1 MPEKSETSVKIIASK
16 ATKASDIHTVTTIL
30 QLPPG
35 SETDT
40 FSELFINLMR
50 AGAKFPGFWS
60 GELIPLSI
68 QESQWKIIQRFDS
81 ESHARSFQT
90 SETRK
95 ALLADFKILS
105 GENAVD
111 VIDEISQSADSL
123 VATTI
128 VTDVRPGADE
138 EYFAWASKIQ
148 TAQAK
153 YPGFRGLYIQPPAP
167 GKHPQWAST
176 LKFDSPESLENWFAS
191 EERLSLLSEAE
202 KFVQKTHIKKSE
214 ALFPGWIPV
223 DEVTGQSAPGWKT
236 ACLVMLGL
244 FPIVILELRYLTPQ
258 LSALHPVIGTFINLC
273 GSVTFTTLVSMPY
286 LVKKFRWWIYPKE
299 NPTATTLKGT
309 AVMVAAF
316 AIELLLL
323 ML

>member
-1 MPEKSETSVKIIASK
+1 MPENTETIKDAV
-16 ATKASDIHTVTTIL
+16 ATKAARASDIHTVTTIL
-30 QLPPG
+30 QLPVG
-35 SETDT
+35 SEVQSFT
-40 FSELFINLMR
+40 ELFINLMR
-50 AGAKFPGFWS
+50 AGAKFKGFWS

-68 QESQWKIIQRFDS
+68 QESQWKIVQRFATETD
-81 ESHARSFQT
+81 AQAFKT
-90 SETRK
+90 SETRHE
-95 ALLADFKILS
+95 LLAEFRLLS
-105 GENAVD
+105 GENAIE
-111 VIDEISQSADSL
+111 VIDEISQSADTL

-138 EYFAWASKIQ
+138 EYFLWASKIQ
-148 TAQAK
+148 AAQAR

-167 GKHPQWAST
+167 GKQPQWAST

-191 EERLSLLSEAE
+191 EERKALLLEAE
-202 KFVQKTHIKKSE
+202 KLVQKTHIKKSE

-258 LSALHPVIGTFINLC
+258 LSSLHPVVGTFINLC